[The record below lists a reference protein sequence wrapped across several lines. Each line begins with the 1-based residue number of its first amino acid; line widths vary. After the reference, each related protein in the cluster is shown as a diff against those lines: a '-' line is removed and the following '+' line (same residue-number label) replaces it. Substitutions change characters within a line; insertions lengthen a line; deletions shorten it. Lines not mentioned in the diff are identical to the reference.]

1 MFLSLNTFILESYLE
16 LNMSMWICI
25 KSLLKHRGNFGA
37 PSFGDYLSLFLA
49 GIFGII
55 IHAFPIYVLWKYMG
69 NLREKPNDAVNSLL
83 LDINVKYLQFK
94 S

>member
-1 MFLSLNTFILESYLE
+1 MFLSLNTFILESFIE

-25 KSLLKHRGNFGA
+25 KSLLKHTGNFGN

-49 GIFGII
+49 AIFGIT
-55 IHAFPIYVLWKYMG
+55 IHALPLYVMLKYRL
-69 NLREKPNDAVNSLL
+69 NLRQKPNDAVNSLIQ
-83 LDINVKYLQFK
+83 DINVKYLQFK

>member
-16 LNMSMWICI
+16 LNMTMWICI
-25 KSLLKHRGNFGA
+25 KSLLKHRGNFGV

-49 GIFGII
+49 ALSGII
-55 IHAFPIYVLWKYMG
+55 INSYPVYLFWKYKQ
-69 NLREKPNDAVNSLL
+69 NLREKPNDAVHSLL
-83 LDINVKYLQFK
+83 QDINVKYLQFK